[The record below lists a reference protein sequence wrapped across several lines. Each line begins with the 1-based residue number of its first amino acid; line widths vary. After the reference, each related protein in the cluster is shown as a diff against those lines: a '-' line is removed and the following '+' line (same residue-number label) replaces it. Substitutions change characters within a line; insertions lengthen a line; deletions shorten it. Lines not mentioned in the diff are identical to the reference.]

1 MASLMINS
9 QDEPEVGPSV
19 HRTPLTYPDLAIHE
33 AGTGPSFVLFHG
45 GVGSW
50 THWIRNVDVLS
61 FRFRVVAFDL
71 PGYGNSP
78 DVPDAMRP
86 AEYIDWVCDGVGRA
100 APDGCHLAGFS
111 FGGALAARVAARL
124 GRKIKG
130 LSLLGSGGFGVPVGR
145 VIPTVKQ
152 PGPDSDL
159 DARRAVA
166 ASNLGQWMLS
176 TAPQP
181 NDSIV
186 DMQLSNIDR
195 TRFDSRRISLKATLT
210 EDLAKITA
218 PVQLIWG
225 GADKLAYP
233 SIEERVEICRQVR
246 PDMKLAVVPDSGHWV
261 QYEQAAAVN
270 RLLFDFHA

>member
-1 MASLMINS
+1 MPEAGAAARR
-9 QDEPEVGPSV
+9 EP
-19 HRTPLTYPDLAIHE
+19 RTFPDLAIHE
-33 AGTGPSFVLFHG
+33 AGSGPSFVLFHG

-50 THWIRNVDVLS
+50 THWICNVEVLAAT
-61 FRFRVVAFDL
+61 FRVLAFDS

-78 DVPDAMRP
+78 DVPDAMAP
-86 AEYIDWVCDGVGRA
+86 SEYIDWVCDGVSRA
-100 APDGCHLAGFS
+100 APDGCHLGGFS

-124 GRKIKG
+124 GRQITR
-130 LSLLGSGGFGVPVGR
+130 LSLLGPGGLGMPVGR
-145 VIPTVKQ
+145 VIPMAKQ

-176 TAPQP
+176 TAPRTDDP
-181 NDSIV
+181 IV
-186 DMQLSNIDR
+186 DMQLANIDR
-195 TRFDSRRISLKATLT
+195 MRFDSRRISLKATLT

-233 SIEERVEICRQVR
+233 SIDERVAICRQAR
-246 PDMKLAVVPDSGHWV
+246 PDVKVAVVPDGGHWV
-261 QYEQAAAVN
+261 QYEQSAAVN
-270 RLLFDFHA
+270 RLLLDFHA